1 MTAATTRRFSARN
14 LTLIALATLIAATSI
29 QPAQAF
35 GFNFG
40 NGGGGLR
47 DENGKKCMSKK
58 QVKREYQAG
67 GYYTD
72 IQVRDGDRKGTAVVY
87 FTGTVGNYENIRWEQ
102 VYDLCKREPISL
114 RPA

>member
-1 MTAATTRRFSARN
+1 MTFSAHRFSARN

-47 DENGKKCMSKK
+47 DENGKKCMAKK
-58 QVKREYQAG
+58 QVKHEYQAFDEFTDVEVRDSG
-67 GYYTD
+67 RKGIVFIYYTG
-72 IQVRDGDRKGTAVVY
+72 VHWDRLD
-87 FTGTVGNYENIRWEQ
+87 RWETT
-102 VYDLCKREPISL
+102 YDLCKREAYGL
-114 RPA
+114 RSAS